1 MKKILALVISLTLI
15 IALGVVLGRNSQNPD
30 RYEPEPGET
39 AWIQPPSMIDPTL
52 DSYTE
57 VNVGGV
63 VVLMVEDAENWTV
76 EIQDSSLLKFQ
87 PGGDQG
93 TYETYPALEALAEG
107 KTQVIAIDGSGKRFN
122 FMVNIRAK
130 GDQLWGPD
138 SMTLALAEE
147 VIGLTEED
155 AIKLIENK
163 SGQIMYRIVKRDG
176 ESFPV
181 TMDYRLDRINLEIT
195 EGTVTY
201 AYVG

>member
-1 MKKILALVISLTLI
+1 MKKILALVISLALI
-15 IALGVVLGRNSQNPD
+15 ITLAVVLGRNSQNPN
-30 RYEPEPGET
+30 RYEPQPGDT
-39 AWIQPPSMIDPTL
+39 AWVQPPSMIDPTL

-76 EIQDSSLLKFQ
+76 EIQDSSLLEFQ
-87 PGGDQG
+87 AGGDQG
-93 TYETYPALEALAEG
+93 TYETYPALIALAEG
-107 KTQVIAIDGSGKRFN
+107 RTEVIAINGAGERFN
-122 FMVNIRAK
+122 FMVNIRPK

-147 VIGLTEED
+147 VIGLPEEE
-155 AIKLIENK
+155 AIKLIGNK

-176 ESFPV
+176 ESFPI

-195 EGTVTY
+195 QGTVTY